1 MSQRTRFN
9 SRSRTA
15 LAPRL
20 RSGRSLAA
28 VNRVRPQDTDHA
40 TPIATRLGR
49 LRDLDP
55 FASRVATPLACSKPD
70 PCPFAHAF
78 PHGIARDLA
87 GSGNPPI
94 ASRGAMLLVQPPVP
108 AVVSAFSQDHTG
120 TRSTFSSSYA
130 SCRAGRPTHRYPS
143 APCILTHPVPLRSRE
158 HLRGDIVTSEGGLTR
173 TVEAI
178 DGGDGGGRRRRGGA
192 TAGEMD
198 SRISIPDV
206 DVVSPRK

>member
-1 MSQRTRFN
+1 MSRICMSLTRTRFN

-20 RSGRSLAA
+20 RSGRSLAT

-70 PCPFAHAF
+70 PCPFRPCFLPMASLATW
-78 PHGIARDLA
+78 PAPGILPSHLAAQCCARTA
-87 GSGNPPI
+87 AS
-94 ASRGAMLLVQPPVP
+94 ASRCVGLRVK
-108 AVVSAFSQDHTG
+108 DHTG

-143 APCILTHPVPLRSRE
+143 ALMHPHSSSAARA
-158 HLRGDIVTSEGGLTR
+158 HGAARG
-173 TVEAI
+173 A
-178 DGGDGGGRRRRGGA
+178 A
-192 TAGEMD
+192 TNN
-198 SRISIPDV
+198 
-206 DVVSPRK
+206 